1 MVDDINWTIMGDFNL
16 IRRQGNKN
24 KPRGSIEEMFLFKE
38 ALSVLVLTEI
48 PLQGKKYTWSN
59 MQTPPLLEKLDWI
72 CTSNS
77 WTVIYP
83 NTTIKGL
90 TREPSYHCPCL
101 VTISTSIPKRKL
113 FRFENYLIEFDDFHN
128 LIQEA
133 WNTSAPQADSAKN
146 ISAKFKALRQKI
158 KS

>member
-1 MVDDINWTIMGDFNL
+1 
-16 IRRQGNKN
+16 
-24 KPRGSIEEMFLFKE
+24 
-38 ALSVLVLTEI
+38 
-48 PLQGKKYTWSN
+48 
-59 MQTPPLLEKLDWI
+59 
-72 CTSNS
+72 
-77 WTVIYP
+77 
-83 NTTIKGL
+83 
-90 TREPSYHCPCL
+90 L

-113 FRFENYLIEFDDFHN
+113 FRFENYLKEFDDFHN